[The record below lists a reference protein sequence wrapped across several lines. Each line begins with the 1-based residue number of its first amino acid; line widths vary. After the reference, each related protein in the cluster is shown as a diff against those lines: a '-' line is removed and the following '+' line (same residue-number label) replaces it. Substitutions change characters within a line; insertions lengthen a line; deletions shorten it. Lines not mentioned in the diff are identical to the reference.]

1 VPGTSDIPAA
11 GTTLQQSIFSGPRGV
26 KRTRKDEDEDDAI
39 GDKDE
44 VMADE
49 DEEGSAMEESDDD

>member
-1 VPGTSDIPAA
+1 MPSASDTPAA

-26 KRTRKDEDEDDAI
+26 KRTRKDEDEDEAV
-39 GDKDE
+39 GEKDE
-44 VMADE
+44 DMADE